1 MAVGAGGLVS
11 EERGMKSG
19 VNTGILAALTMMM
32 AGQVP
37 HAAHGNNRVRGDLLP
52 QLMTGLRLKHP
63 RAERYPGQHTAHLVG
78 AWRGDGSTSQ
88 PTRQGRR
95 EFERANRK
103 AMERARR

>member
-1 MAVGAGGLVS
+1 
-11 EERGMKSG
+11 MKSG